1 MRFIL
6 GLFVIAFSV
15 PAHADW
21 HVAESD
27 NFVIYA
33 DDQAKDLHAFGE
45 ALESYNAAL
54 NLLSKREATKPSPS
68 NRLTIFVV
76 GSQNE
81 IGKLAD
87 DKSKTIA
94 GFYIPR
100 AGSSVA
106 FVPDIRMRGRETDW
120 SMTVLLHEYAHHYFI
135 SNTTIAMPRWVDEG
149 AAEFFAS
156 AKFERDGGLSIG
168 RPARHRAAELAYA
181 RDVSV
186 EELVDPKLYE
196 EKKGKR
202 YDAFY
207 GRAWALY
214 HYLYFSESRTGQLH
228 KYLEGMSNGVDQ
240 VEAAEQAFG
249 DLGDLQKDLDRYLD
263 QRRIKVWNL
272 GADVLTSNPVRVSKL
287 SQGEADVMPL
297 RIRSQRGVSRDQA
310 LELLPQVQK
319 VAAEF
324 PRDAAVLAA
333 LAEAEHD
340 AGNFDRAIAAA
351 DAALAI
357 DPTAKNA
364 LVQKGFALFAK
375 AAEAD
380 DEDAAY
386 SAAMKPFSALNRLEN
401 DHPLPLIYYYLSFEQ
416 RGVEPDETARHAL
429 ERAAQ
434 LSPFDRSLAM
444 RAGLMQAREGKIE
457 LARHTLGPVATNPH
471 GGNMASEA
479 QRFIDQMEGVPEG
492 TEWSPRPVLD
502 LAEAIVASTSDDNAE
517 DDF

>member
-33 DDQAKDLHAFGE
+33 DDQAKDLQAFGE

-186 EELVDPKLYE
+186 EELVDPKLY
-196 EKKGKR
+196 
-202 YDAFY
+202 
-207 GRAWALY
+207 
-214 HYLYFSESRTGQLH
+214 S
-228 KYLEGMSNGVDQ
+228 V
-240 VEAAEQAFG
+240 
-249 DLGDLQKDLDRYLD
+249 
-263 QRRIKVWNL
+263 
-272 GADVLTSNPVRVSKL
+272 VRGL
-287 SQGEADVMPL
+287 
-297 RIRSQRGVSRDQA
+297 
-310 LELLPQVQK
+310 
-319 VAAEF
+319 EF
-324 PRDAAVLAA
+324 PLCVRA
-333 LAEAEHD
+333 LLSW
-340 AGNFDRAIAAA
+340 AG
-351 DAALAI
+351 
-357 DPTAKNA
+357 
-364 LVQKGFALFAK
+364 
-375 AAEAD
+375 
-380 DEDAAY
+380 
-386 SAAMKPFSALNRLEN
+386 
-401 DHPLPLIYYYLSFEQ
+401 
-416 RGVEPDETARHAL
+416 
-429 ERAAQ
+429 
-434 LSPFDRSLAM
+434 
-444 RAGLMQAREGKIE
+444 
-457 LARHTLGPVATNPH
+457 
-471 GGNMASEA
+471 
-479 QRFIDQMEGVPEG
+479 
-492 TEWSPRPVLD
+492 
-502 LAEAIVASTSDDNAE
+502 
-517 DDF
+517 